1 MICRMV
7 NGSFKGDP
15 SEVPSPTGEARARC
29 KCLRRL
35 DRAACV
41 VCGTVRSQRCNRC
54 GVCKSN
60 TPLRDLLVGVTFR
73 DRRQPGHQ
81 SAAPGGAPAATSS
94 ELAASAP
101 R

>member
-1 MICRMV
+1 MIFRMV

-15 SEVPSPTGEARARC
+15 SEVLPLRQERPVHVVNVCAVWTVQPASCAALSDHNDATG
-29 KCLRRL
+29 
-35 DRAACV
+35 AASV
-41 VCGTVRSQRCNRC
+41 
-54 GVCKSN
+54 SN
-60 TPLRDLLVGVTFR
+60 TPLRHLLVGVTFR
-73 DRRQPGHQ
+73 DRRQPGHE